1 MSAKFFEAS
10 KNFFWDFEN
19 LGGKDLFSPP
29 LSSMR
34 SSIRILLSMAPA
46 LSTSFLATPA
56 DVVDDDII
64 GYSCKMI
71 SDVAQMYHRRCH
83 KRRRGSRW
91 SRSGRKARPRNRLSV
106 VDQYLAMGPQYF
118 RRAYRMEYESFWKL
132 HELLEE
138 GIEWARLNQRG
149 YEAKGG
155 REGGMYLPPP
165 TPNGKIESSVRL
177 ACALRYFA
185 GGSPYD
191 IMGKYHIAYSEVLA
205 SVWYVVEAV
214 NELQMFD
221 IKYPES
227 AEEQRKI
234 AREFQAVSSANF
246 NICAG
251 AIDGILIWIKKPTI
265 ANAERAGSGQMRFL
279 CGRKGKFG
287 LNCQAVSDV
296 RGRFLDISIGYGGSS
311 SDCLAFEAS
320 SLYHRCEHEG
330 LMKDG
335 LVLFGDNAYLNTQYM
350 ATPYTNVAGNE
361 AQRTKDDYNFY
372 HSQLR
377 IRIEC
382 AFGMLVQRWGILR
395 TAIPHTISLT
405 RIVGLVNTLARLHNF
420 CIDEADRLNNK
431 EQLVNRLSVDV
442 QHMVE
447 NEDGYVELRSS
458 REHRT
463 AIPTALL
470 NAFEPFDGVSDN
482 LLRQHRYSNPENM
495 LPRYML
501 HQLIAD
507 NHYSRPIANRRRD
520 ND

>member
-1 MSAKFFEAS
+1 
-10 KNFFWDFEN
+10 
-19 LGGKDLFSPP
+19 
-29 LSSMR
+29 
-34 SSIRILLSMAPA
+34 MAPA

-71 SDVAQMYHRRCH
+71 SDVAQMYHRRCR

-91 SRSGRKARPRNRLSV
+91 SRSGRKARPCNRLSV

-138 GIEWARLNQRG
+138 GIERARLNQRG

-205 SVWYVVEAV
+205 SVWYVVETV

-234 AREFQAVSSANF
+234 AREFQVVSSANF

-350 ATPYTNVAGNE
+350 ATPYTNIAGNE

-482 LLRQHRYSNPENM
+482 LLRQHLYSNPENM

>member
-1 MSAKFFEAS
+1 M
-10 KNFFWDFEN
+10 
-19 LGGKDLFSPP
+19 
-29 LSSMR
+29 
-34 SSIRILLSMAPA
+34 
-46 LSTSFLATPA
+46 
-56 DVVDDDII
+56 
-64 GYSCKMI
+64 
-71 SDVAQMYHRRCH
+71 
-83 KRRRGSRW
+83 
-91 SRSGRKARPRNRLSV
+91 
-106 VDQYLAMGPQYF
+106 
-118 RRAYRMEYESFWKL
+118 
-132 HELLEE
+132 LE
-138 GIEWARLNQRG
+138 
-149 YEAKGG
+149 
-155 REGGMYLPPP
+155 
-165 TPNGKIESSVRL
+165 
-177 ACALRYFA
+177 
-185 GGSPYD
+185 
-191 IMGKYHIAYSEVLA
+191 

-214 NELQMFD
+214 NEFQMFD

-234 AREFQAVSSANF
+234 AMEFQKVSAANF

-251 AIDGILIWIKKPTI
+251 AIDGILIWIKKPTS

-330 LMKDG
+330 LMKNR
-335 LVLFGDNAYLNTQYM
+335 LVLFGDNAYLNTKYM
-350 ATPYTNVAGNE
+350 ETPYTNVAGND

-377 IRIEC
+377 IRVGC

-405 RIVGLVNTLARLHNF
+405 RIVGLVNTLAQLHNF
-420 CIDEADRLNNK
+420 CIDEADRLKNK
-431 EQLVNRLSVDV
+431 EQLVNRLSVDM
-442 QHMVE
+442 QYMVE

-458 REHRT
+458 GEHRT
-463 AIPTALL
+463 AVPTALL
-470 NAFEPFDGVSDN
+470 NVFDPFDALSDN
-482 LLRQHRYSNPENM
+482 LLRQHRYNNPENM

-507 NHYSRPIANRRRD
+507 NHYRRSIANRRRD
-520 ND
+520 NN